1 MRKYWSLQTG
11 KEKEQK
17 TETNIFQKGRTSQFS
32 KVKTRLFSMAL
43 SKTLLAPEINTSR
56 RSIIGTRA
64 QKILRFSG
72 HFRESKLKLSSINM
86 KKKMYN

>member
-1 MRKYWSLQTG
+1 
-11 KEKEQK
+11 
-17 TETNIFQKGRTSQFS
+17 
-32 KVKTRLFSMAL
+32 MAL
-43 SKTLLAPEINTSR
+43 SKTLLAPEINASR

-64 QKILRFSG
+64 EKILRFSG